1 MRPAEGTAWRRERAC
16 LMDEKPKLKRPP
28 ALGEL
33 KRTAEAQALTLR
45 AELRAALALDGL
57 TLEQIAREAKVKPAE
72 LEAFLAGSAINPRWQ
87 AKLETWLAHR
97 A

>member
-1 MRPAEGTAWRRERAC
+1 MDDRR
-16 LMDEKPKLKRPP
+16 KLKRPP

-33 KRTAEAQALTLR
+33 RRTAEAQALTLR
-45 AELRAALALDGL
+45 AELRVALTLDGL
-57 TLEQIAREAKVKPAE
+57 TVERIAREAKVKPAE
-72 LEAFLAGSAINPRWQ
+72 LDAFLAGSAMNPRWQ